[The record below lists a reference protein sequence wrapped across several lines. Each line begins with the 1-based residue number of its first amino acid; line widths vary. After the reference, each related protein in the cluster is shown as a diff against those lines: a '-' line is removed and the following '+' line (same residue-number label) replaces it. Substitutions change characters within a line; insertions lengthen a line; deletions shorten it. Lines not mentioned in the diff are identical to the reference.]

1 MIFLLPQKLGFS
13 SIVLSNRVRGE
24 AREVGESF
32 AELSFK
38 IISTEAKLE
47 ENLRRLSVKETDLKK
62 LEQVKKR
69 SISKLKKS
77 KKLT

>member
-1 MIFLLPQKLGFS
+1 
-13 SIVLSNRVRGE
+13 VRGE

-32 AELSFK
+32 AKLSFK
-38 IISTEAKLE
+38 IISPEAKLE

>member
-1 MIFLLPQKLGFS
+1 
-13 SIVLSNRVRGE
+13 VRGE

-38 IISTEAKLE
+38 IISPEAKLD

-62 LEQVKKR
+62 LEQVK
-69 SISKLKKS
+69 SV
-77 KKLT
+77 